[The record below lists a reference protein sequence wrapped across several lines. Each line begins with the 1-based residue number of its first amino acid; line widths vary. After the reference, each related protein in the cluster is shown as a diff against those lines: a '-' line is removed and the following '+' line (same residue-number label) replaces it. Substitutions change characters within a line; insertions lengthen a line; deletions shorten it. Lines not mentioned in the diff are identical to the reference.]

1 MHFIFQLPCEI
12 VFNNDRK
19 LTYSC
24 SYFPETEGEHVVK
37 INFSRKPIPKSPY
50 HVLGLPNPDQL
61 FAFCLTLQC
70 FTFILFCP
78 VKERAS

>member
-50 HVLGLPNPDQL
+50 HVLGLPN
-61 FAFCLTLQC
+61 
-70 FTFILFCP
+70 
-78 VKERAS
+78 